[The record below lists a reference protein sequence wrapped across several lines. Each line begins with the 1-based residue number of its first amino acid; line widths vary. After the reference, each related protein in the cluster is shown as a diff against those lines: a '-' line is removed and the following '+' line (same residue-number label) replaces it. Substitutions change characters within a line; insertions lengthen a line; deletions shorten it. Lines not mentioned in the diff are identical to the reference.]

1 MQPNFAPPKKEAPL
15 SQKGQKGD
23 SSIFD
28 NVAFHFRSAST
39 MPHQDKT
46 QSREHKPPPG
56 KWSVLGSLGGSWT
69 SAWYHRLLVKVA
81 SLSQEDDISTPNSV
95 PVRRPRF
102 RPNLSATRDQLLHS
116 QVLPLEPS
124 TTDDPTGHQIDG
136 WAWLLPLRLRM
147 WGIGG

>member
-1 MQPNFAPPKKEAPL
+1 
-15 SQKGQKGD
+15 
-23 SSIFD
+23 
-28 NVAFHFRSAST
+28 

-95 PVRRPRF
+95 PVRGPRF

-136 WAWLLPLRLRM
+136 WAWLLTLRLRM
-147 WGIGG
+147 RGVGGWAEDATARNNLTSMQVMVLKASTSSHFWGWKSQVK